1 MVFVVFSSSFSL
13 AGFWLR
19 DQYLIPVRFPL
30 SLGKG
35 MLAVTDCISPFLNQK
50 ACHHAI
56 TCWLSTRPTWNLSS
70 GIQMVQV
77 PESWFMISD
86 CLLQQC
92 YFKRNVFVPINH
104 LCWCKQWYTLGLW
117 WYESYGSCN
126 TSKKKWCRR
135 RRRRPLGFGT
145 QNPSANWTFSN
156 CFLSAKLHESL
167 GPIWSY
173 TFWRWSGAS
182 SGEQCPAHWLII
194 RCLLMASS

>member
-35 MLAVTDCISPFLNQK
+35 MLAVIDCISPLLNQK

-56 TCWLSTRPTWNLSS
+56 TCWLSKRPTWNLSS

-77 PESWFMISD
+77 PGSWFMISD

-104 LCWCKQWYTLGLW
+104 LCWWKQWYTLGLW

-126 TSKKKWCRR
+126 TSKKNGVDVDDVDHLASALRIL
-135 RRRRPLGFGT
+135 RPTG
-145 QNPSANWTFSN
+145 PSRTASCQRNSMNLWV
-156 CFLSAKLHESL
+156 LH
-167 GPIWSY
+167 GPIL
-173 TFWRWSGAS
+173 SGGDQVLVPGSNAR
-182 SGEQCPAHWLII
+182 LIG
-194 RCLLMASS
+194 